1 MNFEIAIVIFVVIS
15 SKIFFNK
22 VGGPVG
28 GSDCGSDGCQ
38 DEASTC
44 GTNHCSIVSGSA
56 PKISQSIDPTVPDFM
71 MVLSDSGSMNRDM
84 SQVKIQKHHF
94 QFRENLSDF
103 FKNSRVQNS
112 DLESVSNDLELTM
125 TVETNLI

>member
-1 MNFEIAIVIFVVIS
+1 
-15 SKIFFNK
+15 
-22 VGGPVG
+22 
-28 GSDCGSDGCQ
+28 
-38 DEASTC
+38 
-44 GTNHCSIVSGSA
+44 
-56 PKISQSIDPTVPDFM
+56 
-71 MVLSDSGSMNRDM
+71 MNRDM

-103 FKNSRVQNS
+103 FKNSRVRNS